1 MWIYLLYRHLLSTC
15 YIPDTGLSTKV
26 TDERPSSLIMLH
38 SLNKF
43 SDRSNRGCL
52 GDVEDCHLF
61 QTKGFLEELRSELSF
76 EEWIE
81 VRRKH
86 RKWGEEKCSVRRRN
100 CGGASEGRAYFKACA
115 WFYITRAEG
124 LGKTRER

>member
-1 MWIYLLYRHLLSTC
+1 MRVYLLYRHLLSTC

-52 GDVEDCHLF
+52 GDMEDCHLF

-81 VRRKH
+81 ARRKH
-86 RKWGEEKCSVRRRN
+86 RTWG
-100 CGGASEGRAYFKACA
+100 GRAMFCA
-115 WFYITRAEG
+115 KEKLWRG
-124 LGKTRER
+124 RQREVCISRPAHGST